1 MLQGTYE
8 YMGLLSL
15 WVPPPDTDELAEQA
29 VRFWTRV
36 TPDIPFM
43 GFATGRFI
51 EVATKLGIPLEDAGL
66 TGLRAP
72 PGFGLGRGGMPL
84 MTAGA
89 ECYAYVGGPCGQSPG
104 AHIHEDWAV
113 VQAVDP
119 ATGKE
124 VPDGEWG
131 NLTVTTLDRDN
142 GLLRYDLEEA
152 CAILR
157 EPCPCGETSIRGL
170 WGGRFADL
178 LSCQGTRFQLS
189 ELEASLRS
197 EELVAQPSLEY
208 QVVRPD
214 DGPAP
219 LEVRVEVATEDG
231 ELRGQVAARVAAEIK
246 EKLGVVAAVEA
257 LPRDTLPRAGYKAKR
272 VVDRRL
278 IGGRPGGRSAGS
290 AGQRMAAMT
299 SPTEGGQR
307 LGRGEIGEPGVD
319 PLDAFGRQRL
329 QAGHDLGPAAHQ
341 VAPLAHPPES
351 AGGQRDHLVA
361 PALVGDQGDQHLHR
375 DPGRP
380 DAGPGRGPSVQVVD
394 GHVPPVGVA
403 GHQGHGLRPGAP
415 DQDRDPVQWHRQLP
429 STRRPEERTLVVHR
443 LARPEPG
450 EQLQGLVQAAATI
463 GGAPRPRNRR
473 PPARPASS
481 RSRSPAR
488 SGRRRDGRGS
498 PPGGPTPP
506 DGGRRRTA
514 PGGRGAADR

>member
-1 MLQGTYE
+1 MTGDAAGTSTEGRAMPEVSTPPFAPGTLGPVPRPDDQPLWDPDKQAMGAEQRRELQNERLGRMIDRIFTGPVPLFRDKLRAAGISGAADISTVDDLIGVPLTVKQDLRDSEAADPPWGEYRFTDPRRAVRLGTSTGTTGQPTITVWTRRDLWIEYESGARNWWRMGYRPGTIVTHAHPAYLYGGGIMLQGTYE
-8 YMGLLSL
+8 YLGLLSL

-36 TPDIPFM
+36 TPDVPFM

-119 ATGKE
+119 ATGRE

-189 ELEASLRS
+189 EVEATLRT
-197 EELVAQPSLEY
+197 EKLVAQPSLEY

-219 LEVRVEVATEDG
+219 LVVRVEVATEDP
-231 ELRGQVAARVAAEIK
+231 EARGQVADRLALAIK
-246 EKLGVVAAVEA
+246 EALGVHATVEP

-272 VVDRRL
+272 LIDR
-278 IGGRPGGRSAGS
+278 
-290 AGQRMAAMT
+290 
-299 SPTEGGQR
+299 E
-307 LGRGEIGEPGVD
+307 
-319 PLDAFGRQRL
+319 
-329 QAGHDLGPAAHQ
+329 
-341 VAPLAHPPES
+341 
-351 AGGQRDHLVA
+351 
-361 PALVGDQGDQHLHR
+361 
-375 DPGRP
+375 
-380 DAGPGRGPSVQVVD
+380 
-394 GHVPPVGVA
+394 
-403 GHQGHGLRPGAP
+403 
-415 DQDRDPVQWHRQLP
+415 
-429 STRRPEERTLVVHR
+429 
-443 LARPEPG
+443 
-450 EQLQGLVQAAATI
+450 
-463 GGAPRPRNRR
+463 
-473 PPARPASS
+473 
-481 RSRSPAR
+481 
-488 SGRRRDGRGS
+488 
-498 PPGGPTPP
+498 
-506 DGGRRRTA
+506 
-514 PGGRGAADR
+514 

>member
-1 MLQGTYE
+1 MSEEVISTPPFGPGSLGPLPRPDEQTLWDPAKQAMSTDERRQLQNERLGRMIDRILGGPVPLFRDKLVAAGVAAPGDISSVDDLSAVPSTVKQDLRDSEASLPPWGGYRFTDPRQAVRLGTSTGTTGQPTITVWTRRDLWVEYESGARNWWRMGYRPGMIVTHAHPAYLYGGGVMLQGTYE

-119 ATGKE
+119 TTGRE

-157 EPCPCGETSIRGL
+157 QPCPCGETSIRGL

-178 LSCQGTRFQLS
+178 LTCQGTRFQLS
-189 ELEASLRS
+189 ELEASLRT
-197 EELVAQPSLEY
+197 EPLVAQPSLEY
-208 QVVRPD
+208 QVIRPD

-219 LEVRVEVATEDG
+219 LEVRVEVASEDDG
-231 ELRGQVAARVAAEIK
+231 IRDQVADRIKAHIK
-246 EKLGVVAAVEA
+246 ETLGVVATLEV
-257 LPRDTLPRAGYKAKR
+257 LSRDTIPRAGYKAKR
-272 VVDRRL
+272 VLDR
-278 IGGRPGGRSAGS
+278 
-290 AGQRMAAMT
+290 
-299 SPTEGGQR
+299 E
-307 LGRGEIGEPGVD
+307 
-319 PLDAFGRQRL
+319 
-329 QAGHDLGPAAHQ
+329 
-341 VAPLAHPPES
+341 
-351 AGGQRDHLVA
+351 
-361 PALVGDQGDQHLHR
+361 
-375 DPGRP
+375 
-380 DAGPGRGPSVQVVD
+380 
-394 GHVPPVGVA
+394 
-403 GHQGHGLRPGAP
+403 
-415 DQDRDPVQWHRQLP
+415 
-429 STRRPEERTLVVHR
+429 
-443 LARPEPG
+443 
-450 EQLQGLVQAAATI
+450 
-463 GGAPRPRNRR
+463 
-473 PPARPASS
+473 
-481 RSRSPAR
+481 
-488 SGRRRDGRGS
+488 
-498 PPGGPTPP
+498 
-506 DGGRRRTA
+506 
-514 PGGRGAADR
+514 

>member
-1 MLQGTYE
+1 MSSEEVVVSTPPFGPGSLGPLPRPEGQTLWDPAKQAMSTDERRQLQNERLGRMIDRILGGPVPLFRDKLVAAGVAAPGDISSVDDLSAVPSTVKQDLRDSEASLPPWGGYRFTDPRQAVRLGTSTGTTGQPTITVWTRRDLWVEYESGARNWWRMGYRPGMIVTHAHPAYLYGGGVMLQGTYE

-119 ATGKE
+119 TTGRE

-157 EPCPCGETSIRGL
+157 QPCPCGETSIRGL

-189 ELEASLRS
+189 ELEASLRT
-197 EELVAQPSLEY
+197 EPLVAKPSLEY
-208 QVVRPD
+208 QVIRPD
-214 DGPAP
+214 EGPAP
-219 LEVRVEVATEDG
+219 LEVRVEMATEDDG
-231 ELRGQVAARVAAEIK
+231 IRDQVADRIRANIK
-246 EKLGVVAAVEA
+246 ETLGVVATLEV
-257 LPRDTLPRAGYKAKR
+257 LSRDTIPRAGYKAKR
-272 VVDRRL
+272 VL
-278 IGGRPGGRSAGS
+278 
-290 AGQRMAAMT
+290 
-299 SPTEGGQR
+299 
-307 LGRGEIGEPGVD
+307 
-319 PLDAFGRQRL
+319 
-329 QAGHDLGPAAHQ
+329 
-341 VAPLAHPPES
+341 
-351 AGGQRDHLVA
+351 
-361 PALVGDQGDQHLHR
+361 
-375 DPGRP
+375 
-380 DAGPGRGPSVQVVD
+380 
-394 GHVPPVGVA
+394 
-403 GHQGHGLRPGAP
+403 
-415 DQDRDPVQWHRQLP
+415 DRD
-429 STRRPEERTLVVHR
+429 
-443 LARPEPG
+443 
-450 EQLQGLVQAAATI
+450 
-463 GGAPRPRNRR
+463 
-473 PPARPASS
+473 
-481 RSRSPAR
+481 
-488 SGRRRDGRGS
+488 
-498 PPGGPTPP
+498 
-506 DGGRRRTA
+506 
-514 PGGRGAADR
+514 